1 MIYIL
6 VIDSQNCMEFWVRD
20 CAVIYQ
26 QILGGVIYSVQ
37 AEHFVIDN

>member
-6 VIDSQNCMEFWVRD
+6 LIDSENCMEFWVRD

-37 AEHFVIDN
+37 AEHVASDS

>member
-6 VIDSQNCMEFWVRD
+6 VIDSDNCMEFWVRD

-26 QILGGVIYSVQ
+26 RILGGVIYAVQ
-37 AEHFVIDN
+37 ADYQPTF